1 MLSRLAEWLAFACM
15 FARVRW
21 GFRFSSRQ
29 QLLTWQ
35 QQRLLRW
42 LRVDLARIPAY
53 MALERHDLSCLPIT
67 DKEGM
72 LQNFEKMNA
81 FGVTLEQ
88 ALGTGLQAE
97 SSRNFKPTLPGGL
110 TVGLSSG
117 TTGRR
122 GVFLVSPRERQRWAG
137 AMLARVLSSASVARL
152 FNPMSPAL
160 RVAFLLR
167 ANSNLYTTVQSRQLR
182 FVFCDLLQ
190 PWGEQLQQL
199 NNLQPDL
206 LIAPASVLQVL
217 ARAQQKAALRICPL
231 QVISVAEV
239 LEPDDAA
246 LIQQVWHVPAA
257 QVYQCTEG
265 FLGYTCEAGF
275 LHLNEEWLHI
285 ETAWLDAEC
294 TRFQPIVTDFSRS
307 AQAFVR
313 YRLDDVLHLAP
324 GPCACGRVSRHLVSI
339 EGRSDDLLWL
349 HDTAC
354 GQLQPV
360 FADVLRRAMVLAQGE
375 PALFSD
381 YRIEQRGVLWH
392 IRLNQADPATEAQN
406 RVTSALLRTLEKAL
420 LQKPDFQFDP
430 WCDDLPGVKRRR
442 IRCLY
447 RPAKLEPPCKQ
458 THPSGLPGEGLVP
471 GTVRLDRIH
480 EDRACEF

>member
-1 MLSRLAEWLAFACM
+1 
-15 FARVRW
+15 
-21 GFRFSSRQ
+21 
-29 QLLTWQ
+29 
-35 QQRLLRW
+35 
-42 LRVDLARIPAY
+42 
-53 MALERHDLSCLPIT
+53 
-67 DKEGM
+67 
-72 LQNFEKMNA
+72 
-81 FGVTLEQ
+81 LEQ
-88 ALGTGLQAE
+88 ALGTALQAE
-97 SSRNFKPTLPGGL
+97 RSRNFKPTLPGGL

-137 AMLARVLSSASVARL
+137 AMLARLLSGASVARL
-152 FNPMSPAL
+152 LNPLAPPL

-167 ANSNLYTTVQSRQLR
+167 ANSNLYTTVQSRRLR

-199 NNLQPDL
+199 NALQPDL

-217 ARAQQKAALRICPL
+217 ARAQQQAALRIRPS

-246 LIQQVWHVPAA
+246 LIRQVWHVPAA

-265 FLGYTCEAGF
+265 FLGYTCEAGH

-285 ETAWLDAEC
+285 ETAWLDAER

-324 GPCACGRVSRHLVSI
+324 GPCDCGRVSRRLVSI

-349 HDTAC
+349 QDNDPRATAAGVC
-354 GQLQPV
+354 G
-360 FADVLRRAMVLAQGE
+360 RAA
-375 PALFSD
+375 
-381 YRIEQRGVLWH
+381 
-392 IRLNQADPATEAQN
+392 
-406 RVTSALLRTLEKAL
+406 
-420 LQKPDFQFDP
+420 
-430 WCDDLPGVKRRR
+430 PGNG
-442 IRCLY
+442 
-447 RPAKLEPPCKQ
+447 A
-458 THPSGLPGEGLVP
+458 GPG
-471 GTVRLDRIH
+471 
-480 EDRACEF
+480 